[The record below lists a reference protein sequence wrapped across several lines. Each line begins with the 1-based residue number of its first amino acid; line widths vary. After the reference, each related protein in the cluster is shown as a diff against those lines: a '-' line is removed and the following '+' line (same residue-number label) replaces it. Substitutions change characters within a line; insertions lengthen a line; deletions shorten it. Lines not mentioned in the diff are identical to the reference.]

1 MGTGL
6 SSQTLQ
12 SPRPQPQPCG
22 TAQQK
27 NSCSELLARDREKP
41 LLRVSLACA
50 RRALPDHVQEA
61 KGMSATKPCDAR
73 WLWHRGRNDPAAHQQ
88 PTKALQ
94 RAAWGALERGL
105 RAALLPS
112 VRTGPLGHSDTRS
125 EVTECLA
132 RAETQAKLQ
141 KHLRILSE
149 QPFVQPDLTCPALLP
164 CLPHYTRKID
174 SKHSR
179 A

>member
-6 SSQTLQ
+6 SSKTLQ

-27 NSCSELLARDREKP
+27 NSCSELLAWDREKP
-41 LLRVSLACA
+41 LLHVSLACA
-50 RRALPDHVQEA
+50 QQALPDHVQEA
-61 KGMSATKPCDAR
+61 KGMSATKPCEAR
-73 WLWHRGRNDPAAHQQ
+73 WSWHRGRNDPAAHQQ

-94 RAAWGALERGL
+94 KAAWGALERGL
-105 RAALLPS
+105 WAALLPS
-112 VRTGPLGHSDTRS
+112 VQTGPVGHSDTWS

-132 RAETQAKLQ
+132 RAETQAKFP

-149 QPFVQPDLTCPALLP
+149 QSFVQPDLTCPALFP
-164 CLPHYTRKID
+164 CFPHYTRKID